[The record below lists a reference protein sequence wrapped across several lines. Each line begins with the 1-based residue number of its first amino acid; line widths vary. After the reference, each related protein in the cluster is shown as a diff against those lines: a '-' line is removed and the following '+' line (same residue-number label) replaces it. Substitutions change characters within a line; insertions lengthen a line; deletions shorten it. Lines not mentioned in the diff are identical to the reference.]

1 MPTRAWSSSRALST
15 RFTRTDH
22 QWSVP
27 DVCEGPTTHHRD
39 LAVGGEAA
47 HRATKRGADPL
58 QDRRRRDRFT
68 RMLGPKAHPL
78 AFHLQIRHITV
89 QIDPIQTLI
98 EHHMPVEHI
107 VYRHCDRTAGPAPTS
122 AVRGKAS
129 LVEMSRLSAGAG
141 WPCPPSRS
149 ILGSE
154 GADGVPRHPR
164 APGVVNPAP
173 ATLPLLPQPWSR
185 CHVPARANRGTR
197 PTRWPSFRR
206 DIAGGTTMGTAK
218 FLGRVGTTLIC

>member
-15 RFTRTDH
+15 PFTRLTTSGRSQTVVRGRQRADCEVPGRSALVNADH
-22 QWSVP
+22 TPVVLPGVFGRQEHP
-27 DVCEGPTTHHRD
+27 GALLGHPARCHPRPTGRRLPRQIRPHPLDLAVVVNEPHHRD

-78 AFHLQIRHITV
+78 TFHLQIRHITV

-107 VYRHCDRTAGPAPTS
+107 VYRHCNRTAGPAPHL
-122 AVRGKAS
+122 RG
-129 LVEMSRLSAGAG
+129 
-141 WPCPPSRS
+141 
-149 ILGSE
+149 
-154 GADGVPRHPR
+154 
-164 APGVVNPAP
+164 
-173 ATLPLLPQPWSR
+173 
-185 CHVPARANRGTR
+185 
-197 PTRWPSFRR
+197 
-206 DIAGGTTMGTAK
+206 
-218 FLGRVGTTLIC
+218 

>member
-27 DVCEGPTTHHRD
+27 DVREGPTTRHRD

-68 RMLGPKAHPL
+68 RMLGPKAHPPNL
-78 AFHLQIRHITV
+78 PPANSAHNRSDRS
-89 QIDPIQTLI
+89 DPDTQI

-164 APGVVNPAP
+164 APGVVQSGPGHAP
-173 ATLPLLPQPWSR
+173 ASAPALESMPCPGPRQTR
-185 CHVPARANRGTR
+185 HVGSP
-197 PTRWPSFRR
+197 
-206 DIAGGTTMGTAK
+206 I
-218 FLGRVGTTLIC
+218 